1 MTSMCAEC
9 NKEKKVKPTI
19 SEEEEGGAEHH
30 HEGSHAGHHEEEHE
44 KVGLGIELF
53 GALGDTRD
61 FDLRP
66 SRQEHYLGPILV
78 YHVTPNFMVHTQLAI
93 GLSDA
98 SDDIVRLNFGYEF

>member
-19 SEEEEGGAEHH
+19 SEEEEGGAEH
-30 HEGSHAGHHEEEHE
+30 HHEEEHE

-78 YHVTPNFMVHTQLAI
+78 YHITPNLMFHTQLAI